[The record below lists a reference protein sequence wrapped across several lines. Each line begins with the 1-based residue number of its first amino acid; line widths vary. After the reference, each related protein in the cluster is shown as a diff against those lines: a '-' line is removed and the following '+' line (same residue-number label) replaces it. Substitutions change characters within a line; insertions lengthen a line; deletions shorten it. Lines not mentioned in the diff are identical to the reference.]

1 MDEMTYTHPSYGQ
14 LEVSRC
20 SSSGAHPLYG
30 SSIKHR
36 ETLRVRLYS
45 STSKRSL
52 SNNWYHPGH
61 TMFEIEMSQS
71 QWAEFI
77 SSIGNGGGI
86 PCTIRFANGTRMDDP
101 PFISERA
108 NSDTEF
114 DATIKSVFD
123 KLDQLLVEVDQLLG
137 KPTVTKADRRRIK
150 ELLYSARQE
159 LMSNLAFVKD
169 QFTEQM
175 DKTVLSAKGEIEAY
189 QQARMSEIA
198 LRIMALQQKADLA
211 PGLSPLDVG
220 ESIESDGKE
229 ENRCGV

>member
-1 MDEMTYTHPSYGQ
+1 MTDKTYTHPSYGQ

-36 ETLRVRLYS
+36 ETLRIQLYS
-45 STSKRSL
+45 SSAKRSL
-52 SNNWYHPGH
+52 SNNWYHPGR
-61 TMFEIEMSQS
+61 TMFEIEVSPS

-77 SSIGNGGGI
+77 SSIGNGGGV
-86 PCTIRFANGTRMDDP
+86 PCTIRFAEGKRVDDP

-114 DATIKSVFD
+114 DATVKSVFA
-123 KLDQLLVEVDQLLG
+123 KLDQMLEEVENLLG
-137 KPTVTKADRRRIK
+137 KPSVTKADRLKIK

-198 LRIMALQQKADLA
+198 LRIMALQQKTDLE
-211 PGLSPLDVG
+211 PGLPPLDVG
-220 ESIESDGKE
+220 DV
-229 ENRCGV
+229 CGDDISTVGSKD

>member
-1 MDEMTYTHPSYGQ
+1 MTDKIYTHPSYGQ

-36 ETLRVRLYS
+36 ETLRIRLYS

-52 SNNWYHPGH
+52 SNNWYHPGW
-61 TMFEIEMSQS
+61 TMFEVEMSPS

-77 SSIGNGGGI
+77 SSIGNGGGV
-86 PCTIRFANGTRMDDP
+86 PCTIRFAEGKQVEDP

-114 DATIKSVFD
+114 DSTVKSAFA
-123 KLDQLLVEVDQLLG
+123 KLDQMLAEIEDLLA
-137 KPTVTKADRRRIK
+137 KPSVTKADRVKIK
-150 ELLYSARQE
+150 GLLYSARQE

-198 LRIMALQQKADLA
+198 LRIMALQQKTDLDLGR
-211 PGLSPLDVG
+211 PPLDAGDV
-220 ESIESDGKE
+220 
-229 ENRCGV
+229 CGDNTSTKNCS